1 MCQNVF
7 MHSSVGKEK
16 KKKKKKTRPQEIMSV
31 LQSLFPQMAACLGS
45 ANEWLCVQL
54 HLNSQVD
61 LKRPKRP
68 SLQYVCGFA
77 IEKIFSEIGS

>member
-16 KKKKKKTRPQEIMSV
+16 KKTSLRPQEIMSA
-31 LQSLFPQMAACLGS
+31 LQSLFPQMAACLAS

-54 HLNSQVD
+54 HLNLQVD
-61 LKRPKRP
+61 LKRPKHP

-77 IEKIFSEIGS
+77 IEKVFSEIGS

>member
-7 MHSSVGKEK
+7 MHSNVGKEK
-16 KKKKKKTRPQEIMSV
+16 KTSLRPQEIMSA
-31 LQSLFPQMAACLGS
+31 LQSLFPKMAACLAS

-54 HLNSQVD
+54 HLNFQVD

-77 IEKIFSEIGS
+77 IEKVFSEIGS